1 MAELDP
7 VTQEILASAFHH
19 IAEEMAVVE
28 YRSSYSP
35 IIREMLDFNC
45 GLFTGDGRM
54 VANSEQI
61 PAQLG
66 LMQFAL
72 ESVLE
77 KWGADVAPGDAFL
90 TNHPYMG
97 GTHTPDLQ
105 VFTPLHHDGAVVAWA
120 GSIAHHIDIGGRF
133 PGTESAQCTELFQEG
148 LIFPALKLVEADR
161 RVRALYDLIAA
172 NVRDPASTLGDLDAQ
187 LAACKR
193 GTARVTELFEVHGAA
208 TVLAGMESLLE
219 NTARRAEAAFRS
231 WPAQAVEAE
240 GFLDDAGFE
249 GTPPMRVCVR
259 AQVQDGVLVVD
270 LSGSSEQVESGM
282 NVPISSAHAGTFF
295 AVRAFLGPDVPQN
308 AGLTSRVRV
317 IAPEGSF
324 FNPRFPAALS
334 ARHLAVQR
342 LTDVLVEALGEL
354 LPERTVAASHVSFP
368 ALVFQAVDPRSGR
381 LTLLAD
387 ILGGGGGARR
397 GIPGDDG
404 IDPYCSNCAILPAE
418 IAELEYPWRI
428 ERTELVEGSGGAGA
442 ARGGLGLRR
451 DYRLLADVSDGMYYV
466 EQTTPEFAAR
476 GREGGGAGSPG
487 AVWVRRAGSE
497 RPETLPGKGYI
508 HLRRG
513 DVLSLVG
520 AGGGGFGA
528 SADGAGARER
538 TPREEP

>member
-1 MAELDP
+1 MGELDP

-72 ESVLE
+72 ESVLD
-77 KWGADVAPGDAFL
+77 KWGDEVAPGDAFL

-105 VFTPLHHDGAVVAWA
+105 VFTPLHHEGSVVAWA

-148 LIFPALKLVEADR
+148 LIFPALKLVEGEK

-193 GTARVTELFEVHGAA
+193 GTARVAELFEVHGPA
-208 TVLAGMESLLE
+208 TVLAGMESLLAT
-219 NTARRAEAAFRS
+219 TARRAEAAFRS
-231 WPAQAVEAE
+231 WPGRTVEAE

-249 GTPPMRVCVR
+249 GTEPMRVS
-259 AQVQDGVLVVD
+259 VQLHVEDGVLVVD
-270 LSGSSEQVESGM
+270 LSGSSEQVGSGM

-317 IAPEGSF
+317 IAPEGGI

-342 LTDVLVEALGEL
+342 LTDVLVEALSDL

-387 ILGGGGGARR
+387 ILGGGGGARK

-428 ERTELVEGSGGAGA
+428 ERTELVEGSGGAGE

-466 EQTTPEFAAR
+466 EQTIPAFAAR

-487 AVWVRRAGSE
+487 AVWVHRAGSE

-528 SADGAGARER
+528 SANRAGAHESNS
-538 TPREEP
+538 REEP

>member
-72 ESVLE
+72 ESVLQ
-77 KWGADVAPGDAFL
+77 KWGADVEPGDAFL

-105 VFTPLHHDGAVVAWA
+105 VFTPLHHEGAVVAWA

-148 LIFPALKLVEADR
+148 LIFPALKLVEAGR

-193 GTARVTELFEVHGAA
+193 GTARVAELFEAHGAA

-231 WPAQAVEAE
+231 WPQRAVEAE

-249 GTPPMRVCVR
+249 GTPPMRVHVR
-259 AQVQDGVLVVD
+259 AHVEEGVLVVD
-270 LSGSSEQVESGM
+270 LSGSSEQVGSGM

-342 LTDVLVEALGEL
+342 LTDVLVEALGDL

-387 ILGGGGGARR
+387 ILGGGGGARK
-397 GIPGDDG
+397 GTPGEDG

-451 DYRLLADVSDGMYYV
+451 DYRLLADASDGMYYV
-466 EQTTPEFAAR
+466 EQTTPGFAAR

-497 RPETLPGKGYI
+497 RPEALPGKGYI

-528 SADGAGARER
+528 PADGAGARER
-538 TPREEP
+538 TQREEP